1 MAIFKLGMK
10 FGCFSVVHLLKWNN
24 SLRNTNIIDLLFL
37 LTDSD
42 ETFPLPLK
50 IFADKPGLTSAKLV
64 IQGPDDIRLYR
75 IECVAL
81 PGNEKMVLTFTSP
94 LNHPITQPIPIVN
107 KTAYDW
113 ELSSQF
119 IGNPIWFTGP
129 SIINVPSNTTVQY
142 SITYLPRREAE
153 SQVSYCSFILIL

>member
-1 MAIFKLGMK
+1 M
-10 FGCFSVVHLLKWNN
+10 LKWNN
-24 SLRNTNIIDLLFL
+24 SLRNTKINDLLFL